1 MHGAQNQD
9 SHAKMGVNS
18 QCVQLLCLPALE
30 GDDGMHY
37 GCFDNG
43 VCIVWY
49 CYWGGIVMPTWITG
63 ISL

>member
-9 SHAKMGVNS
+9 SHAMICVNS

-43 VCIVWY
+43 VCMYGAYRDLLELVCEAI
-49 CYWGGIVMPTWITG
+49 
-63 ISL
+63 L